1 MPTIT
6 RFEDLDCWQQS
17 VALAT
22 EIYEISSEGEF
33 AIDFGFRDQLRRAAV
48 SISSNIAEG
57 KERETVN
64 EFVRFLYIAKGSAGE
79 LRTHLYVA
87 ENIGYLKRG
96 KAEELR
102 EKAERISAMIGSL
115 IKTLKTRRK

>member
-1 MPTIT
+1 MPTII